1 MSKYIVFS
9 KPSCPFCVKAV
20 ELLKEKKAVN
30 SVVNFN
36 GSMEQQVLL
45 SEIKSAYDY
54 ETVPMIFKRDGNSVQ
69 FIGGYTDLVEHFSQD
84 G

>member
-1 MSKYIVFS
+1 MNRYIVFS
-9 KPSCPFCVKAV
+9 KPQCPYCIKAV
-20 ELLKEKKAVN
+20 ELLKEKGVVN

-36 GSMEQQVLL
+36 DSMDQQIIL
-45 SEIKSAYDY
+45 SEVKAAYDY
-54 ETVPMIFKRDGNSVQ
+54 KTVPMVFKRDGDSVQ